1 MLTLLTII
9 GLSYLLGSFPTSII
23 FGKLFRGI
31 DIRNYGSGNAGG
43 TNAFRVMGWKIGI
56 SVMIIDLAKG
66 LIATVLISQI
76 RIDAISLAPVYLQI
90 IAGFSAVIGH
100 IWTIFA
106 GFHGGKGVGTAAG
119 MLIGLYPVAFIVIF
133 IIFLIVLFTTR
144 YVSVSSMTA
153 AVSLPVVL
161 LILDKLGR
169 PYKTPLMVLSIIIAI
184 LIIFTH
190 RSNIGRLMAGTEN
203 RVNFRKKEKV

>member
-1 MLTLLTII
+1 MLTLLAIVV
-9 GLSYLLGSFPTSII
+9 LSYLIGSFPTSII
-23 FGKLFRGI
+23 FGKIFKGI
-31 DIRNYGSGNAGG
+31 DIRDYGSGNAGG

-56 SVMIIDLAKG
+56 SVMMIDVAKG

-76 RIDAISLAPVYLQI
+76 RIDPISVAPVYLQI

-106 GFHGGKGVGTAAG
+106 GFRGGKGVGTAAG
-119 MLIGLYPVAFIVIF
+119 MLIGLYPIAFIFVF
-133 IIFLIVLFTTR
+133 IVFLLVLVTTR

-153 AVSLPVVL
+153 AASLPLFL
-161 LILDKLGR
+161 LILDYFGR
-169 PYKTPLMVLSIIIAI
+169 AYKPQLMVLSLIIVL

-190 RSNIGRLMAGTEN
+190 RSNIKRLFAGNEN
-203 RVNFRKKEKV
+203 RVRFGKKK

>member
-1 MLTLLTII
+1 MLTLLII
-9 GLSYLLGSFPTSII
+9 IVVSYLLGSIPTSII

-31 DIRNYGSGNAGG
+31 DIRDYGSGNAGG

-56 SVMIIDLAKG
+56 SVMIIDVAKG
-66 LIATVLISQI
+66 LLATVLVSQI
-76 RIDAISLAPVYLQI
+76 RVDSISLAPVYLQI

-119 MLIGLYPVAFIVIF
+119 MLIGLYPIAFIFVF
-133 IIFLIVLFTTR
+133 IIFLIVLFSTR

-153 AVSLPVVL
+153 AISLPIVL
-161 LILDKLGR
+161 LVLDTLGR
-169 PYKTPLMVLSIIIAI
+169 PYKPPLLILSVIIAV
-184 LIIFTH
+184 LIVFTH
-190 RSNIGRLMAGTEN
+190 RSNIKRLIAGNEN
-203 RVNFRKKEKV
+203 RVTFKKKK

>member
-1 MLTLLTII
+1 MFTVLVII
-9 GLSYLLGSFPTSII
+9 VLSYLVGSFPTSII
-23 FGKLFRGI
+23 FGKIFRGI

-43 TNAFRVMGWKIGI
+43 TNAFRVMGWKIGL
-56 SVMIIDLAKG
+56 SVMIIDVAKG
-66 LIATVLISQI
+66 LLATVLVSQI
-76 RIDAISLAPVYLQI
+76 RIGPVSLAPVYLQI

-119 MLIGLYPVAFIVIF
+119 MLIGLYPVAFVLVF
-133 IIFLIVLFTTR
+133 IIFLLVLFTTR
-144 YVSVSSMTA
+144 YVSLSSMTA
-153 AVSLPVVL
+153 ASSLPFIL

-169 PYKTPLMVLSIIIAI
+169 PYKPQLLVLSIFIAL

-190 RSNIGRLMAGTEN
+190 RSNIKRLLAGNEN
-203 RVNFRKKEKV
+203 RVRFGGKKTA

>member
-9 GLSYLLGSFPTSII
+9 AASYLLGSFPTSII

-56 SVMIIDLAKG
+56 SVMLIDLAKG
-66 LIATVLISQI
+66 LIATVLVSQI

-119 MLIGLYPVAFIVIF
+119 MLIGLYPIAFIFIF

-153 AVSLPVVL
+153 AISLPIVL
-161 LILDKLGR
+161 LILDTLGR
-169 PYKTPLMVLSIIIAI
+169 PYKPPLMVLSIIIAI

-190 RSNIGRLMAGTEN
+190 RSNIKRLMAGNEN
-203 RVNFRKKEKV
+203 RVNFKKKK